1 MASTEIKQHIPIFI
15 SSTYE
20 DLIPY
25 REEVQRNLIRLE
37 QIIKGMEYFGS
48 NPQDSL
54 TVCLSQVR
62 ESKLFIGIIGMRY
75 GSIDDESGLSFSQM
89 EYNEAIKNK
98 IPTLIYIMSEEH
110 LIPVKFVDIG
120 EKAEKLA
127 EFKKNLKKQHTVSFF
142 TSPDDLGKKIVKDVM
157 DALSRLEKISIDT
170 TKMLPDNSE
179 DYEDTIRKFLLRPVK
194 YQGIEIELEM
204 KVVSGLSGNSL
215 KNDIVKTLGLELGD
229 TLSVDVYIL
238 GKDGEILIDHQIS
251 IYADKE
257 NADWLENVLPGNII
271 RAQIR
276 TAFCAIKELSKWDEG
291 RILRNTSYLGLIIK
305 KGLEIRAS

>member
-20 DLIPY
+20 DMVPY
-25 REEVQRNLIRLE
+25 REEIQRNLIRLE

-62 ESKLFIGIIGMRY
+62 ECKLFIGVLGMRY
-75 GSIDDESGLSFSQM
+75 GSIDDGSGLSYSQM

-98 IPTLIYIMSEEH
+98 IPTLIYIMSEDQP
-110 LIPVKFVDIG
+110 IPAKYVDMG

-127 EFKKNLKKQHTVSFF
+127 EFKKLLKKQHTVSFF
-142 TSPDDLGKKIVKDVM
+142 TSPDDLGKKIVRDVM
-157 DALSRLEKISIDT
+157 DALTELEKISIDASQVFPN
-170 TKMLPDNSE
+170 KSE
-179 DYEDTIRKFLLRPVK
+179 NYEDTISKFLLRPVR
-194 YQGIEIELEM
+194 YQNIEFEVTM
-204 KVVSGLSGNSL
+204 KVVSELSGSTL
-215 KNDIVKTLGLELGD
+215 KDDIVKALGLELGN
-229 TLSVDVYIL
+229 TLSVNVNIL
-238 GKDGEILIDHQIS
+238 RENGTLLSNQRIS

-271 RAQIR
+271 KANVK
-276 TAFCAIKELSKWDEG
+276 TAFCEIKELSSWDEG
-291 RILRNTSYLGLIIK
+291 RILRNTSYLGLIVK
-305 KGLEIRAS
+305 RGLDVK

>member
-20 DLIPY
+20 DMVPY
-25 REEVQRNLIRLE
+25 REEIQRNLIRLE

-62 ESKLFIGIIGMRY
+62 ECKLFIGVLGMRY
-75 GSIDDESGLSFSQM
+75 GSIDDGSGLSYSQM

-98 IPTLIYIMSEEH
+98 IPTLIYIMSEDQP
-110 LIPVKFVDIG
+110 IPAKYVDMG

-127 EFKKNLKKQHTVSFF
+127 EFKKLLKKQHTVSFF
-142 TSPDDLGKKIVKDVM
+142 TSPDDLGKKIVRDVM
-157 DALSRLEKISIDT
+157 DALTELEKISIDASQVFPN
-170 TKMLPDNSE
+170 KSE
-179 DYEDTIRKFLLRPVK
+179 NYEDTISKFLLRPVR
-194 YQGIEIELEM
+194 YQDIEFEVTM
-204 KVVSGLSGNSL
+204 KVVSELSGSTL
-215 KNDIVKTLGLELGD
+215 KDDIVKALGLELGN
-229 TLSVDVYIL
+229 TLSVNVNIL
-238 GKDGEILIDHQIS
+238 RENGTLLSNQRIS

-271 RAQIR
+271 KANVK
-276 TAFCAIKELSKWDEG
+276 TAFCEIKELSSWDEG
-291 RILRNTSYLGLIIK
+291 RILRNTSYLGLIVK
-305 KGLEIRAS
+305 KGLDIK

>member
-20 DLIPY
+20 DLVPY
-25 REEVQRNLIRLE
+25 REEIQRNLIRLE

-62 ESKLFIGIIGMRY
+62 ECKLFVGVLGMRY
-75 GSIDDESGLSFSQM
+75 GSIDDESGLSYSQM

-98 IPTLIYIMSEEH
+98 IPTLIYIMSEEQP
-110 LIPVKFVDIG
+110 IPAKYVDMG

-127 EFKKNLKKQHTVSFF
+127 EFKKLLKKQHTVSFF
-142 TSPDDLGKKIVKDVM
+142 TSPDDLGQKIAKDVM
-157 DALSRLEKISIDT
+157 EALSTLEKISIDT
-170 TKMLPDNSE
+170 SKVLPNRSE
-179 DYEDTIRKFLLRPVK
+179 NYEDTINKFLLRPAR
-194 YQGIEIELEM
+194 YQDIEIEVTM
-204 KVVSGLSGNSL
+204 KVVSELSGSIL
-215 KNDIVKTLGLELGD
+215 KDDIVKALGLELGN
-229 TLSVDVYIL
+229 TLSVDVNIL
-238 GKDGEILIDHQIS
+238 GENGTLLSNRKIS

-271 RAQIR
+271 KAKVK
-276 TAFCAIKELSKWDEG
+276 TAFCEIKELSSWDEG
-291 RILRNTSYLGLIIK
+291 RILRNTSYLGLIVK
-305 KGLEIRAS
+305 KGLDVK

>member
-20 DLIPY
+20 DMIPY
-25 REEVQRNLIRLE
+25 REEIQRNLIRLE

-62 ESKLFIGIIGMRY
+62 ECKLFISVLGMRY
-75 GSIDDESGLSFSQM
+75 GSIDDGSGLSYSQM

-98 IPTLIYIMSEEH
+98 IPTLIYIMSEDQP
-110 LIPVKFVDIG
+110 IPAKYVDMG

-127 EFKKNLKKQHTVSFF
+127 EFKKLLKKQHTVSFF
-142 TSPDDLGKKIVKDVM
+142 TSPDDLGKKIVRDVM
-157 DALSRLEKISIDT
+157 EALTALEKISIDT
-170 TKMLPDNSE
+170 SQVLPNKSE
-179 DYEDTIRKFLLRPVK
+179 NYEDTISKFLLRPAR
-194 YQGIEIELEM
+194 YQDIEFETTM
-204 KVVSGLSGNSL
+204 KVVSELSGSTL
-215 KNDIVKTLGLELGD
+215 KNDIVKALGLELGN
-229 TLSVDVYIL
+229 TLSVDVKIL
-238 GKDGEILIDHQIS
+238 RENGTLLSNRKIS

-271 RAQIR
+271 KANVK
-276 TAFCAIKELSKWDEG
+276 TAFCEIKELSSWDEG
-291 RILRNTSYLGLIIK
+291 RILRNTSYLGLIVK
-305 KGLEIRAS
+305 KGLDIK

>member
-20 DLIPY
+20 DMVPY
-25 REEVQRNLIRLE
+25 REEIQRNLIRLE

-62 ESKLFIGIIGMRY
+62 ECKLFIGVLGMRY
-75 GSIDDESGLSFSQM
+75 GSIDDGSGLSYSQM

-98 IPTLIYIMSEEH
+98 IPTLIYIMSEDQP
-110 LIPVKFVDIG
+110 IPAKYVDMG

-127 EFKKNLKKQHTVSFF
+127 EFKKLLKKQHTVSFF
-142 TSPDDLGKKIVKDVM
+142 TSPDDLGKKIVRDVM
-157 DALSRLEKISIDT
+157 DALTELEKISIDASQVFPN
-170 TKMLPDNSE
+170 KSE
-179 DYEDTIRKFLLRPVK
+179 NYEDTISKFLLRPVR
-194 YQGIEIELEM
+194 YQNIEFEVTM
-204 KVVSGLSGNSL
+204 KVVSELSGSTL
-215 KNDIVKTLGLELGD
+215 KDDIVKALGLELGN
-229 TLSVDVYIL
+229 TLSVNVNIL
-238 GKDGEILIDHQIS
+238 RENGTLLSNQRIS

-271 RAQIR
+271 KANVK
-276 TAFCAIKELSKWDEG
+276 TAFCEIKELSSWDEG
-291 RILRNTSYLGLIIK
+291 RILRNTSYLGLIVK
-305 KGLEIRAS
+305 KGLDIK

>member
-20 DLIPY
+20 DMVPY
-25 REEVQRNLIRLE
+25 REEIQRNLIRLE

-62 ESKLFIGIIGMRY
+62 ECKLFIGVLGMRY
-75 GSIDDESGLSFSQM
+75 GSMDDGSGLSYSQM

-98 IPTLIYIMSEEH
+98 IPTLIYIMSEDQP
-110 LIPVKFVDIG
+110 IPAKYVDMG

-127 EFKKNLKKQHTVSFF
+127 EFKKLLKKHHTVSFF
-142 TSPDDLGKKIVKDVM
+142 TSPDDLGKKIVRDVM
-157 DALSRLEKISIDT
+157 EALTALEKISIDT
-170 TKMLPDNSE
+170 SQVLPNKSE
-179 DYEDTIRKFLLRPVK
+179 NYEDTISKFLLRPAR
-194 YQGIEIELEM
+194 YQDIEFEATM
-204 KVVSGLSGNSL
+204 KVVSELSGSAL
-215 KNDIVKTLGLELGD
+215 KDDIVKALSLELGN
-229 TLSVDVYIL
+229 TLSVDVNIL
-238 GKDGEILIDHQIS
+238 RENGTLLSNRQIS

-271 RAQIR
+271 KANVK
-276 TAFCAIKELSKWDEG
+276 TAFCEIKELSSWDEG
-291 RILRNTSYLGLIIK
+291 RILRNTSYLGLIVK
-305 KGLEIRAS
+305 KGLDIK